1 MMEKLKH
8 LIIEAKTKCPIATQD
23 VHVNLENRQHAIDE
37 YYYGP
42 ANPDKPGDYWKKA
55 ANRWKIT
62 EAEAKSMR
70 CGNCA
75 AFDVTKKMLDC
86 IERGI
91 TKTEHGEEPN
101 INATATI
108 KQSGLGY
115 CNFFKFKCAADRS
128 CTAWVTG
135 GPIK

>member
-1 MMEKLKH
+1 MEKLKH
-8 LIIEAKTKCPIATQD
+8 LLIEAKTGCPVATQD

-42 ANPDKPGDYWKKA
+42 ANPDKPGAYWKDA
-55 ANRWKIT
+55 AKRWKID
-62 EAEAKSMR
+62 EATAKTMR

-75 AFDVTKKMLDC
+75 AFDMSKKMLSC
-86 IERGI
+86 IEKGI
-91 TKTEHGEEPN
+91 QQDETN
-101 INATATI
+101 IDAAATV
-108 KQSGLGY
+108 KQSKLGY